1 MTVAEL
7 KKKLEG
13 LDDNAKVLAE
23 EKISGDEFDFEI
35 LMGTFVHNG
44 NIVFWVR

>member
-23 EKISGDEFDFEI
+23 EKISGGEFDFEI
-35 LMGTFVHNG
+35 LMGTFVHDG